1 VEFLLVLV
9 VLAGAVLVIAGPLR
23 SGARPEEGED
33 ADRAAL
39 EAAKEAK
46 YREIRDAELDYRTG
60 KLSDSDYRAVDRQLR
75 AEAVE
80 ILRKDPDLL
89 ELVIDFLMTNV
100 PFARAMLGGKETA
113 IDITGGWDA
122 VDLRGR
128 AAASRH
134 GRLLQP
140 DPRAVP
146 LERER
151 RTGRGHRQVPRARPE
166 ACEPHPAGAADRTAE
181 QGADRARAPVSTA
194 LEPVGGRLVA
204 ALAADLPR
212 ERLIRTSL
220 VDCGIGSAAE
230 AQRAFDAFCQWFAA
244 VPLIP
249 EGSHH
254 VMLKGSVDRM
264 WHAVILNTNMY
275 RTLCETYL
283 GFFLDHHPR
292 DDYPPQPWIQETVY
306 TLVLAHG
313 SGLSPLLS
321 AWSPSTVARLAAT
334 PARAGRVDGRR
345 A

>member
-1 VEFLLVLV
+1 
-9 VLAGAVLVIAGPLR
+9 
-23 SGARPEEGED
+23 
-33 ADRAAL
+33 
-39 EAAKEAK
+39 
-46 YREIRDAELDYRTG
+46 
-60 KLSDSDYRAVDRQLR
+60 
-75 AEAVE
+75 
-80 ILRKDPDLL
+80 
-89 ELVIDFLMTNV
+89 
-100 PFARAMLGGKETA
+100 
-113 IDITGGWDA
+113 
-122 VDLRGR
+122 
-128 AAASRH
+128 
-134 GRLLQP
+134 
-140 DPRAVP
+140 
-146 LERER
+146 
-151 RTGRGHRQVPRARPE
+151 
-166 ACEPHPAGAADRTAE
+166 
-181 QGADRARAPVSTA
+181 VSTA

-220 VDCGIGSAAE
+220 VDCGIGSAGE